1 MSIATG
7 TPLGSYEVLAQIGA
21 GGMREVYEGEDLK
34 LYRQVALKFLQS
46 RVAL

>member
-7 TPLGSYEVLAQIGA
+7 TRLGSYEVLAQISA
-21 GGMREVYEGEDLK
+21 GGMSEVYEGEDLK
-34 LYRQVALKFLQS
+34 LYRHVALKFLQS